1 MTNTVLIK
9 RSSVANASP
18 LAGGLQYGELA
29 INYNDGTLYFK
40 NTANAVVALASTQFV
55 SVTGNVTGGNI
66 LTSGAVSASG
76 AVTANSVSISGNGNV
91 TGANNIVATG
101 NVTGGNILTVGQV
114 SATGNVTGNYF
125 IGNGSLLTGI
135 SGGGQT
141 VGGNLIIYTR
151 TGYFNIV
158 IVSGYLNIVG
168 RTGNVSVPL
177 AP

>member
-18 LAGGLQYGELA
+18 LAGGLEYGELA

-55 SVTGNVTGGNI
+55 SVTGNVTGGN
-66 LTSGAVSASG
+66 V
-76 AVTANSVSISGNGNV
+76 
-91 TGANNIVATG
+91 VATG
-101 NVTGGNILTVGQV
+101 NVSGGNILTVGQV

-125 IGNGSLLTGI
+125 IGNGSQLTGI
-135 SGGGQT
+135 SGGQT
-141 VGGNLIIYTR
+141 IGGNLIVYTR
-151 TGYFNIV
+151 TSYFNIV
-158 IVSGYLNIVG
+158 IVSGYLNITG
-168 RTGNVSVPL
+168 RTGNISVAL